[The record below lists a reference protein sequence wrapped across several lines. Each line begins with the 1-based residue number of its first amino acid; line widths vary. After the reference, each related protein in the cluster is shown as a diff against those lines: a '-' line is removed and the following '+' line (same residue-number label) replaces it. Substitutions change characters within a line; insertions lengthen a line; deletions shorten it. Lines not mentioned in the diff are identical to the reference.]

1 MAGLLA
7 RLFGRKRTPPES
19 APPPPAPEWASEEAD
34 LRRQI
39 KTLEVAYA
47 LRTISGEH
55 FHDRLRKL
63 ERRLA
68 ELDS

>member
-1 MAGLLA
+1 MSGFLSRLL
-7 RLFGRKRTPPES
+7 RRERTSPES
-19 APPPPAPEWASEEAD
+19 APPREVPEWASEEAD

-39 KTLEVAYA
+39 KTLKVAYA

-55 FHDRLRKL
+55 YEDRLRKL

-68 ELDS
+68 ELDP